1 MAVRQGCSLSRVFDA
16 SSFGPNLSNWG
27 DRALVEIMTCTTEG
41 LTPTLR
47 AAFGQNAMTPT
58 PVWTDITDDVLEGNT
73 RRGAQFEV
81 DRMEPGGA
89 DLTLTNGHGD
99 YWPGNA
105 EGSHY
110 PNVRPSTRFN
120 IRATYRGK
128 TYHLF
133 TGFATDWR
141 NGYLGVGGAVPV
153 ARVTLVDALRFLRG
167 FNLNVDPGYPREK
180 SGTRVEN
187 VLDDMGWPAGDR
199 ELDPGVSEVQAS
211 GALEHKGALEH
222 CDDVLKSERG
232 KLFVSGCGVIR
243 YDDRHA
249 RYKSPLNLSQATF
262 GDGPGELG
270 YHDVEFEFSDQLIK
284 NDIRAQRVGGTE
296 ETASDAA
303 SQSTHG
309 KRSKSTSGLLN
320 TDDNEVQDQV
330 YYDIA
335 RLKDPHSRVKSIT
348 LRPRRDQA
356 MLLSQVLGRELA
368 DRITLRLDDASV
380 DGAFHIEGIRHLFRA
395 GFWETQWWVSDGEA
409 ESAWVLGVAG
419 FTELGSTTRLSY

>member
-27 DRALVEIMTCTTEG
+27 DRALVEIMTCTAEG
-41 LTPTLR
+41 LTLTVR
-47 AAFGQNAMTPT
+47 AAFGQDAMTPA
-58 PVWTDITDDVLEGNT
+58 PVWTDITDDVLEGGV
-73 RRGAQFEV
+73 RRGAQFEI

-89 DLTLTNGHGD
+89 DITLANTHGD

-105 EGSHY
+105 GGSHY

-120 IRATYRGK
+120 IRATYLGT
-128 TYHLF
+128 TYDLF

-141 NGYLGVGGAVPV
+141 NGYLGVGGAVPI

-167 FNLNVDPGYPREK
+167 FDLNVDPGYPREK

-187 VLDDMGWPAGDR
+187 VLADMGWPAADR
-199 ELDPGVSEVQAS
+199 DLDAGVSEVQAS

-232 KLFVSGCGVIR
+232 KLFVSGGGAIR

-296 ETASDAA
+296 KTASDAT
-303 SQSTHG
+303 SQNIHG
-309 KRSKSTSGLLN
+309 KRSKKHVGASEYRRQRSSGSG
-320 TDDNEVQDQV
+320 V
-330 YYDIA
+330 
-335 RLKDPHSRVKSIT
+335 
-348 LRPRRDQA
+348 LRHRPA
-356 MLLSQVLGRELA
+356 
-368 DRITLRLDDASV
+368 
-380 DGAFHIEGIRHLFRA
+380 
-395 GFWETQWWVSDGEA
+395 
-409 ESAWVLGVAG
+409 
-419 FTELGSTTRLSY
+419 